1 MKMDASVRS
10 AKRKFKS
17 SALIKLGINYCRMLP
32 HPSVKIHL
40 TETGPKALNLST
52 RKYKNYFLQIS
63 LLVPDLRVRGFSIIK
78 HIFFLALHTNAR
90 MYVDKVD
97 TCMQILCSV
106 YTCIMSAKHGG
117 GVWRVF
123 YLEIGN

>member
-1 MKMDASVRS
+1 MKMDASVCS
-10 AKRKFKS
+10 AKRKFKFS
-17 SALIKLGINYCRMLP
+17 TLIKLGIDYCRMLP

-97 TCMQILCSV
+97 TCMQILCTHV
-106 YTCIMSAKHGG
+106 
-117 GVWRVF
+117 
-123 YLEIGN
+123 